1 MYGGRESAEPA
12 RTPETPVMTAKVG
25 IVKRLG
31 EQSVLLPTLI
41 AEALDAND
49 RVKLRM
55 TLLQEAASAA
65 AGRPTRSFEA
75 ERRAAGL
82 SDAEFDHVVAG
93 ARALGSDRVAIPG
106 ATALLVGVSQ
116 DVAAMLAPIAA
127 IEPEAAKSLQARFAA
142 FQPALA
148 ARKDDIIDR
157 AEISRLTSA
166 RRESND
172 SLHLIVMDAHK
183 AINRIA
189 AGTAVDVID
198 GAHVHHLEPE
208 DRPRVAA
215 FMRGLNRTAPLAFGH
230 PGLATTATRVGTRL
244 TIQNDIGATDAH
256 VLVIHVEETEVTVTY
271 TDVHRGRAAF
281 FSSLFHDWKV
291 DWSLL
296 AEQPAEGLGK
306 EDVFYLMTG
315 RFAGASGEVLDAF
328 LELLGSRIVF
338 LIDWNKGR
346 KALQIFV
353 GKKAAIDLLTWA
365 ANSDLGHRA
374 FLELGGADLVFE
386 AIRHVATGRIPYGA
400 RLDETLGAEDC
411 VDFLRRVLKEASQGL
426 QAGRSARL
434 IRDQIQ
440 ADLVQRF
447 ESAESAVLTIVERHL
462 GLSHTLASA
471 IWTALAHRASAA
483 DRQCLARRSKRIE
496 EKADQL
502 TVAAREACSRLRD
515 DVELRLFIDEI
526 EDAAD
531 LLDEGAFLI
540 SLLPEVDLAPSLV
553 EQLAALADLAMCG
566 AGELVKAVTATA
578 RLPEGKRSDAAF
590 ALQAIDTV
598 GELERSADAA
608 QRSALEAFVR
618 LGGEDARTLVI
629 GIEIVRAIEDAT
641 DHLAHAAHA
650 LRNRV
655 LKELSA

>member
-1 MYGGRESAEPA
+1 
-12 RTPETPVMTAKVG
+12 
-25 IVKRLG
+25 
-31 EQSVLLPTLI
+31 
-41 AEALDAND
+41 
-49 RVKLRM
+49 
-55 TLLQEAASAA
+55 
-65 AGRPTRSFEA
+65 
-75 ERRAAGL
+75 
-82 SDAEFDHVVAG
+82 
-93 ARALGSDRVAIPG
+93 
-106 ATALLVGVSQ
+106 
-116 DVAAMLAPIAA
+116 
-127 IEPEAAKSLQARFAA
+127 
-142 FQPALA
+142 
-148 ARKDDIIDR
+148 
-157 AEISRLTSA
+157 
-166 RRESND
+166 
-172 SLHLIVMDAHK
+172 
-183 AINRIA
+183 
-189 AGTAVDVID
+189 
-198 GAHVHHLEPE
+198 
-208 DRPRVAA
+208 
-215 FMRGLNRTAPLAFGH
+215 
-230 PGLATTATRVGTRL
+230 L

-296 AEQPAEGLGK
+296 AEHPTEGLGK

-315 RFAGASGEVLDAF
+315 RFSGASAEELDAF
-328 LELLGSRIVF
+328 LEFLGSRIVF

-353 GKKAAIDLLTWA
+353 GKKAAIDILTWA
-365 ANSDLGHRA
+365 ADNDLGHRA

-400 RLDETLGAEDC
+400 RLDETLGAEES
-411 VDFLRRVLKEASQGL
+411 VDFLRRVLKEASGGL

-483 DRQCLARRSKRIE
+483 DRQSLARRSKLIE

-502 TVAAREACSRLRD
+502 TVAAREACLRLRD

-526 EDAAD
+526 ENAAD

-540 SLLPEVDLAPSLV
+540 SLLPEVELEPSLV
-553 EQLAALADLAMCG
+553 EQLAGLADLAMCG
-566 AGELVKAVTATA
+566 AGELIKAVTATA

-618 LGGEDARTLVI
+618 SGGGDARTLVI
-629 GIEIVRAIEDAT
+629 GIEIARAIEDAT

>member
-1 MYGGRESAEPA
+1 
-12 RTPETPVMTAKVG
+12 MTAKVE
-25 IVKRLG
+25 IVRRLG

-41 AEALDAND
+41 AEALNAND

-65 AGRPTRSFEA
+65 AGRPAHSFEE

-82 SDAEFDHVVAG
+82 SDSQFDHIIAG
-93 ARALGSDRVAIPG
+93 ARAVGPERLAIPG
-106 ATALLVGVSQ
+106 VTALLGGVSR
-116 DVAAMLAPIAA
+116 DVAAMLTPIEA
-127 IEPEAAKSLQARFAA
+127 IEPETAKSLQSRFDAL
-142 FQPALA
+142 QPGLA
-148 ARKDDIIDR
+148 KRKDDIVDR
-157 AEISRLTSA
+157 DEISRLTSA
-166 RRESND
+166 RRESKD
-172 SLHLIVMDAHK
+172 SLHLLVMDAHK

-189 AGTAVDVID
+189 AGTAVEVVD
-198 GAHVHHLEPE
+198 GAHVHHLETA
-208 DRPRVAA
+208 DRRHVVA

-256 VLVIHVEETEVTVTY
+256 VLVIHVEGVEVTVTY
-271 TDVHRGRAAF
+271 TDVHRIRAAF

-291 DWSLL
+291 DWSVL
-296 AEQPAEGLGK
+296 AEHPAEGLGK

-315 RFAGASGEVLDAF
+315 RFSAESCEELGAF
-328 LELLGSRIVF
+328 LDFLGSRIVF

-353 GKKAAIDLLTWA
+353 GKKAAIDILTWA
-365 ANSDLGHRA
+365 ANNDAGHRA

-386 AIRHVATGRIPYGA
+386 AIRHVASGCIPYGA
-400 RLDETLGAEDC
+400 RLDETLGAEDS
-411 VDFLRRVLKEASQGL
+411 VDFLRCVLKEASKGL
-426 QAGRSARL
+426 HAGRSARL

-440 ADLVQRF
+440 ANLVQRF

-471 IWTALAHRASAA
+471 IWTALAHQASAA
-483 DRQCLARRSKRIE
+483 DRQSLVRRSKLIE
-496 EKADQL
+496 EKADRL
-502 TVAAREACSRLRD
+502 TLAAREACLRLRD
-515 DVELRLFIDEI
+515 PAELRLFIDEI

-531 LLDEGAFLI
+531 LFDEGAFLI
-540 SLLPEVDLAPSLV
+540 SLLPEVELERSLV
-553 EQLAALADLAMCG
+553 EQLAALADLAMRG
-566 AGELVKAVTATA
+566 AGELIKAVTATA

-590 ALQAIDTV
+590 ALQAIDAV
-598 GELERSADAA
+598 GELERSADTA
-608 QRSALEAFVR
+608 QRSALAAFAR
-618 LGGEDARTLVI
+618 LGSADARMLVI
-629 GIEIVRAIEDAT
+629 GIEIARAIESAT